1 MHKVQTSNFLI
12 LLKLFA
18 FISQCSHI
26 QQFHL
31 LLSQASSLE
40 KPAGQVFNLTEFG
53 IHPVCEF

>member
-1 MHKVQTSNFLI
+1 MRKVQTSNFLI

-18 FISQCSHI
+18 FISQSSHI

-40 KPAGQVFNLTEFG
+40 KPAGQVFNLTERV
-53 IHPVCEF
+53 H